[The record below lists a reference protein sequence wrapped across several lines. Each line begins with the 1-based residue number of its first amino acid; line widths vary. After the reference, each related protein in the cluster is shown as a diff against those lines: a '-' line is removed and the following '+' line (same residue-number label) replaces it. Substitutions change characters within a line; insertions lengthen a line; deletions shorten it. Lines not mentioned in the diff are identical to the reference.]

1 MRIAIHVFDDMTMF
15 HLAAPLLV
23 FGEVTRLGLAQG
35 WEVVTWSMDGR
46 AVRTTEGVVL
56 DDLAGPESVEDAD
69 LLVFPAWPAELPVPD
84 PQLLGLVRD
93 VHERGG
99 GVAGL
104 CLGAYPV
111 VGSGVLDGRTV
122 VTHWGGADE
131 LALRYP
137 AVQVRS
143 SDLYIDHGDVITSAG
158 TASSLDACLHIVRMR
173 LGATAAAAVA
183 RHIVVAPH
191 REGDQAQYIQRPLP
205 ENGDG
210 GAIGETIEWA
220 LAHLDANLSVEELA
234 RRACMSRRSFARRFV
249 EVTGTSPGRWVLSRR
264 LDHARML
271 LETTT
276 WPIEAIATEC
286 GFGSV
291 VTFRQNFVR
300 AFSTTPTSYRSRF
313 GGADAEVARSGVG
326 GRVGAAGG
334 GRDGGLH
341 TGSAGP
347 SGTKA
352 NADHPDF
359 GDRRGRGND
368 H

>member
-46 AVRTTEGVVL
+46 AIRTTEGVVL
-56 DDLAGPESVEDAD
+56 DELAGPESVENAD

-84 PQLLGLVRD
+84 PQLLDLVRD
-93 VHERGG
+93 VHDRGG

-137 AVQVRS
+137 DVQVRS

-158 TASSLDACLHIVRMR
+158 TASSLDACLHIVRMH

-220 LAHLDANLSVEELA
+220 LAHLDANLSVDELA
-234 RRACMSRRSFARRFV
+234 HRACMSRRSFARRFL
-249 EVTGTSPGRWVLSRR
+249 EITGTSPGRWVLSRR

-271 LETTT
+271 LETTA
-276 WPIEAIATEC
+276 WPIDAIATDC

-313 GGADAEVARSGVG
+313 GGADAEMARSGGGERVG
-326 GRVGAAGG
+326 GWRE
-334 GRDGGLH
+334 
-341 TGSAGP
+341 
-347 SGTKA
+347 
-352 NADHPDF
+352 
-359 GDRRGRGND
+359 
-368 H
+368 